1 METKTKTVRL
11 PGQRK
16 SDLSD
21 EPTSK
26 VLKVAKQL
34 VRMDFGGKNP
44 DEVIRKKA
52 LEAGLEL
59 GPKTRAFI
67 LSVVEE
73 QVAACRKRAFP
84 RINEAIMRLD
94 PKEDI
99 FEERAN

>member
-1 METKTKTVRL
+1 MENVKSVRL

-16 SDLSD
+16 TDLSD

-34 VRMDFGGKNP
+34 VRTDFGGKNP

-52 LEAGLEL
+52 LELGLDL
-59 GPKTRAFI
+59 GPKTRAFVLAI
-67 LSVVEE
+67 AEE

-84 RINEAIMRLD
+84 RINEAILRLD
-94 PKEDI
+94 PREEI
-99 FEERAN
+99 FEERNS